1 MYYKWLLHG
10 TDVLDGGDLDLPYI
24 EEIRLA
30 DYFRKSF
37 EKSLTNESLV
47 INLVYI
53 ETAEWFA
60 S

>member
-1 MYYKWLLHG
+1 M
-10 TDVLDGGDLDLPYI
+10 
-24 EEIRLA
+24 A

-60 S
+60 G